1 MDDFLGNS
9 RFLAKLP
16 YRGWSWQETNLTHKM
31 ALFLAKGLARIMA
44 HLRTEFVSCQLH
56 PLYGSLARNRRG
68 THEFVHRPSSIVYPP
83 AASLTRLRHGSSTS
97 ITASCSCIGT
107 PCAASRAR
115 TCSRASRCG
124 SAITYDCRPAA

>member
-56 PLYGSLARNRRG
+56 PLYGSLSRNRDG
-68 THEFVHRPSSIVYPP
+68 TQELGQGLSPNVTKWQEYE
-83 AASLTRLRHGSSTS
+83 
-97 ITASCSCIGT
+97 TA
-107 PCAASRAR
+107 
-115 TCSRASRCG
+115 
-124 SAITYDCRPAA
+124 